1 MNKKLLKA
9 KGIYNPLKGQYDPD
23 ALILEGEK
31 ITGVGPFDELRE
43 GHPEAEIEDRG
54 SLYLLPGLINT
65 HVHLEFEA
73 EPCLNGPDTLSSYYA
88 DIPEINFLR
97 AANNAAVML
106 RSGVTTLRDA
116 GSSRRL
122 LSLKKAEQFFP
133 LPRLVL
139 AGPPLT
145 VTGGHLHFF
154 GGEADTEAELIKAVR
169 ERRKWGCESIKL
181 IASGGQLTPG
191 SFPEKESYSADL
203 IALAAGEA
211 HRLGMTT
218 FAHCLTNLSMVNAL
232 RGGVR
237 SIEHGACFVRNAG
250 NGLLERVFKPE
261 LLEEFRGCGRYFMKG
276 VSNNYHALDRAR
288 ENPVDASPRER
299 FLLEQEDRECRIFH
313 NYTELGLIPVIGT
326 DAGCGK
332 TPFDE
337 TWLECRILHE
347 RCGMSAA
354 AVIKA
359 ATIDGAQCLG
369 LENTGLL
376 EPGYS
381 ADIIGL
387 SEDPLKNMNAL
398 QNPAMVMLRGKNITR
413 R

>member
-9 KGIYNPLKGQYDPD
+9 RGIYNSLQGEYGPD
-23 ALILEGEK
+23 ALIIEDEK
-31 ITGVGPFDELRE
+31 ITGAGRFNELRE
-43 GHPEAEIEDRG
+43 DHPEAEIEDFG
-54 SLYLLPGLINT
+54 SLYLLPGLVNT

-73 EPCLNGPDTLSSYYA
+73 EPCLNGQDTLSSYYA
-88 DIPEINFLR
+88 DVPEINFLR
-97 AANNAAVML
+97 AANNAAIML

-122 LSLKKAEQFFP
+122 LSLKEADRFFP
-133 LPRLVL
+133 LPRMVL

-154 GGEADTEAELIKAVR
+154 GGEADTEAEVIKAVR
-169 ERRKWGCESIKL
+169 ERRKWGCESLKL

-203 IALAAGEA
+203 IAAAVAEA
-211 HRLGMTT
+211 RHLEMTT
-218 FAHCLTNLSMVNAL
+218 FAHCLTSLSMINAL
-232 RGGVR
+232 RGGVQ
-237 SIEHGACFVRNAG
+237 SIEHGACFIRNTG
-250 NGLLERVFKPE
+250 NDLLERFFRPE
-261 LLEEFRGCGRYFMKG
+261 LFEEFRGCSRYFMNG
-276 VSNNYHALDRAR
+276 ISNNYHALDRAR
-288 ENPVDASPRER
+288 ENPAGASPRER
-299 FLLEQEDRECRIFH
+299 FLLEQEEKECRIFR

-337 TWLECRILHE
+337 TWLECRILRE

-354 AVIKA
+354 TALKA
-359 ATIDGAQCLG
+359 ATIDGARCLG

-387 SEDPLKNMNAL
+387 KEDPLKDMNAL
-398 QNPAMVMLRGKNITR
+398 QNPAMVMLRGKNIAR